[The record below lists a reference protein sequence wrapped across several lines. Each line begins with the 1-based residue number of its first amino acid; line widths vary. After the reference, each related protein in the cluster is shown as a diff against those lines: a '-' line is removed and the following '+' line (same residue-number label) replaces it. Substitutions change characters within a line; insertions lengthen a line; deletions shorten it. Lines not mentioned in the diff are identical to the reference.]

1 MAHLRKVDRMCC
13 GKNTTLWREAATYAK
28 ALYSWL
34 KAGRPRRTGKEIE
47 ERFLICEK
55 CEHFFRLKPW
65 RGRCK
70 KCGCYLGRH
79 AKLLAIKN
87 KIAMKT
93 EKCPEGKWE

>member
-1 MAHLRKVDRMCC
+1 MNEMCC
-13 GKNTTLWREAATYAK
+13 GRKTFWDNAQHYAI
-28 ALYSWL
+28 ALYKWVQ
-34 KAGRPRRTGKEIE
+34 AGRPKRTKEEIE

-79 AKLLAIKN
+79 VKLFAIRN